1 MGLWIIFQNAGPARG
16 EKAGYKGYCGGQ
28 NTGFM
33 VLVVG
38 GEVEKECLS
47 QFVVKALCVIMML
60 LSSSLW
66 AVAVWFLMQ
75 VSVGT
80 SCVL

>member
-1 MGLWIIFQNAGPARG
+1 MG
-16 EKAGYKGYCGGQ
+16 
-28 NTGFM
+28 
-33 VLVVG
+33 LVVG

-47 QFVVKALCVIMML
+47 QFVVKALCVIIII

-66 AVAVWFLMQ
+66 AVAVWFLRQ